1 MRQLWRKLMALRR
14 RDDLARRIREEM
26 EFHAGM
32 TAAEPGQS
40 MAAARR
46 LVGNSAR
53 IVEAADEVWSL
64 RRLENLCAD
73 LRYGARALA
82 KSPAFFLLAAAGTA
96 LGVSAITSVWSVA
109 GTVLLRPMPYRDS
122 SRLVVVSDQLL
133 KLGFTRFP
141 LSIANYRDYRAQ
153 NRVFDDIAAFQPV
166 MLTVAGTDRAE
177 RVQGMLASSNLL
189 PLLGAPL
196 AQGRWFT
203 AEENHGGRTDLAV
216 ISYDFWRTHQGRFL
230 RIEDRPFEV
239 IGVLQEGFSFRIGG
253 EAPGVWLPVQLN
265 ATSRDVG
272 NLQAIARLRSGVTAV
287 QAQAAMSAMAAELK
301 RRYRT
306 GMGPHG
312 EDGGYQIA
320 VVPLREELYGDARP
334 TLYALA
340 GASAILLLLG
350 LGNTAILWLGRAAAR
365 RSEAAVRLALGAS
378 RWRVTQQLAM
388 EALLPS
394 LAGGLT
400 ALAITLGALHL
411 LNAAPPGELA
421 AAGRFHI
428 DLPVLAFAIALS
440 AIAGMLS
447 GALPLG
453 RLLLAGIQG
462 GAFNGGRGG
471 IAERSESLARPLLVA
486 LEVGLA
492 CALLAPALLLAKS
505 LTRLERVDPGFRTAN
520 LHTAWVS
527 LPRGRYS
534 TPAAIAGY
542 YQRLQDQLAAWRGA
556 ANVTVASRLPLSFG
570 EGGDPFS
577 IEGRAYGSSG
587 SMPQFA
593 HQIAV
598 GPNYFSL
605 LHVPLRSGR
614 DFEVRDFGEAASVA
628 IVNETLARAFFAG
641 EQAVGKR
648 ILMGAPRPGAPW
660 LEIVG
665 VVADVHTGELSR
677 PPLPQIYQPAGLASP
692 QRTMALIAAGPEFDW
707 ERAVGAVDPA
717 VPAYAPQTMQQHVA
731 VSLSRPRLRTQLFS
745 AYGLLAFAL
754 AAFGIYSMAAYA
766 AIRRRREF
774 ALRAALGASARQL
787 LNALLAD
794 ALWPASI
801 GAAAGLAAAY
811 AIARGLAATLYAT
824 GTGDAGIYAT
834 ALLLALAAAGLS
846 AAWGGRSAISAHPA
860 EVLREE

>member
-1 MRQLWRKLMALRR
+1 MRQLWRKLMALGK

-32 TAAEPGQS
+32 TAAESGQS

-46 LVGNSAR
+46 TVGNSAR

-64 RRLENLCAD
+64 RKLENLCAD
-73 LRYGARALA
+73 LRYGARVLA
-82 KSPAFFLLAAAGTA
+82 KSPAFFLLAAAGIA
-96 LGVSAITSVWSVA
+96 LGVSAITAVWSVA

-122 SRLVVVSDQLL
+122 GRLVVVSDQLL

-141 LSIANYRDYRAQ
+141 LSIANYLDYRAQ
-153 NRVFDDIAAFQPV
+153 NRVFDDIAAFQPLV
-166 MLTVAGTDRAE
+166 LTVTSDDRAE
-177 RVQGMLASSNLL
+177 RVPAMQVSSNLF
-189 PLLGAPL
+189 PLLGGQL

-203 AEENHGGRTDLAV
+203 AGEDQGEPDLAV
-216 ISYDFWRTHQGRFL
+216 LSYDFWRTHPGRFL
-230 RIEDRPFEV
+230 RLEDRTLEV
-239 IGVLQEGFSFRIGG
+239 IGVLREGFSFHLTG
-253 EAPGVWLPVQLN
+253 EAPQIWMPADLN
-265 ATSRDVG
+265 SHSRDDG
-272 NLQAIARLRSGVTAV
+272 SLEAIARLRPGVSAP
-287 QAQAAMSAMAAELK
+287 QAQAAMSVIAGELK

-312 EDGGYQIA
+312 EDGGYRIA
-320 VVPLREELYGDARP
+320 VVPLREELYGGARP

-350 LGNTAILWLGRAAAR
+350 LGNTAMLWLGRAAAR
-365 RSEAAVRLALGAS
+365 RREAAVRLALGAS
-378 RWRVTQQLAM
+378 RWRVAQQLAL

-394 LAGGLT
+394 VAGGLV
-400 ALAITLGALHL
+400 ALAITLGALNL
-411 LNAAPPGELA
+411 LNAMPPDELA
-421 AAGRFHI
+421 AAGRFRI
-428 DLPVLAFAIALS
+428 DLPVFAFAMALS
-440 AIAGMLS
+440 AIAGILS
-447 GALPLG
+447 GALPL
-453 RLLLAGIQG
+453 RPLFRAGTAG
-462 GAFNGGRGG
+462 EALTAGRGS
-471 IAERSESLARPLLVA
+471 IADRSESLARPLLVA

-505 LTRLERVDPGFRTAN
+505 LSKLENVDPGFRTAN
-520 LHTAWVS
+520 LRTAWVS
-527 LPRGRYS
+527 LPRKQIGGR
-534 TPAAIAGY
+534 AGIARY
-542 YQRLQDQLAAWRGA
+542 YRLLQDQLAAWRGA
-556 ANVTVASRLPLSFG
+556 ANVTMASRLPLSFS

-605 LHVPLRSGR
+605 LHIPIRSGR
-614 DFEVRDFGEAASVA
+614 DFDARDFAEATNAA
-628 IVNETLARAFFAG
+628 IVNETLAKAFFPRH
-641 EQAVGKR
+641 QAVGKR
-648 ILMGAPRPGAPW
+648 IVMGAARPGASW

-665 VVADVHTGELSR
+665 VAADVHTGQLSR
-677 PPLPQIYQPAGLASP
+677 PPLPQIYQPSTQDAMRL
-692 QRTMALIAAGPEFDW
+692 RMALIVAGPEFDW
-707 ERAVGAVDPA
+707 ERAVRAVNPS
-717 VPAYAPQTMQQHVA
+717 VVAYTPKTLQQHVA
-731 VSLSRPRLRTQLFS
+731 DSLSRPRLRTQLFA

-774 ALRAALGASARQL
+774 ALRAALGATARQL
-787 LNALLAD
+787 LGTLLAD
-794 ALWPASI
+794 TLRPAAI

-811 AIARGLAATLYAT
+811 AIARGLAASLYAT
-824 GTGDAGIYAT
+824 GTGDAAIYAV

-846 AAWGGRSAISAHPA
+846 AAWGGRPAISAQPA